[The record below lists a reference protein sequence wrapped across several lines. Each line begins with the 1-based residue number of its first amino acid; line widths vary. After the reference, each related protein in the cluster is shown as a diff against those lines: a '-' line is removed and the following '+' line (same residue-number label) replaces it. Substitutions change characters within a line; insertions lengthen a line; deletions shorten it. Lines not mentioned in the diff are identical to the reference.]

1 MRRSVRLFVHPAARS
16 KDDRDRTKR
25 AIRLLSFRS
34 TSPALRACVV
44 GEQAG
49 YAIDATTVQIT
60 TKAYVAEI
68 RQRLDEAARSQRRH
82 KPVPNPATPSRE

>member
-1 MRRSVRLFVHPAARS
+1 
-16 KDDRDRTKR
+16 
-25 AIRLLSFRS
+25 
-34 TSPALRACVV
+34 VV

-82 KPVPNPATPSRE
+82 KPVPKSGNTKQGMTIALDVEQLVLRGQ